1 MFLIVFHAVDA
12 VYFNGGNKDGQY
24 MVAATAR
31 RHNNIVQTILYLR
44 VCLIFDLF
52 IAIVNNISVILWR
65 SVLLVEETG
74 VP

>member
-1 MFLIVFHAVDA
+1 MFLIVFQAVDA
-12 VYFNGGNKDGQY
+12 VYFNGGNKGGQY

-52 IAIVNNISVILWR
+52 IRRLLNIKAKYLTR
-65 SVLLVEETG
+65 SL
-74 VP
+74 